1 MNLGSNWVIIM
12 KKVLTISWN
21 CLYWE
26 KTFANLNTTYC
37 IWLQDVNDSNPWSK
51 WKTHT
56 VNKVKLSMC
65 LLQKGTLFLDQDPST
80 NMKGWIRIRIKWFGF
95 RIAGG
100 FRQDCDSGR
109 VSLSFASLFRF
120 LKPNIWKN
128 NMYHSAITDV
138 RLITIAIL
146 QSDAKRAFC
155 SLLIRAYEAHT
166 LSQK

>member
-12 KKVLTISWN
+12 KKGLTISWN

-56 VNKVKLSMC
+56 VNKVKSSMC

-80 NMKGWIRIRIKWFGF
+80 NMKGCIRIKWFGF

-120 LKPNIWKN
+120 LKPN
-128 NMYHSAITDV
+128 
-138 RLITIAIL
+138 TIAIL